1 MVAPTVSQRV
11 EDLED
16 FVVSTEVRVSDMV
29 SQTVENAVSAMKHSL
44 VEMLLQGQTEVLKK
58 HSGEMEVMVIRLE
71 GRINRSREQ

>member
-16 FVVSTEVRVSDMV
+16 SVVSMEVRVSDMV
-29 SQTVENAVSAMKHSL
+29 SQTVEKAVSAMKHSL
-44 VEMLLQGQTEVLKK
+44 VEMLLQGQAEVLKK
-58 HSGEMEVMVIRLE
+58 HSGEMEVMAIRLE